1 MIINQNIFIQNQ
13 FKDPQYLK
21 MSENDKPG
29 MAGDRSEID
38 TSFNYTPK
46 GFNVEISRPQGSLR
60 MKRGDTKLKTLIKD
74 YTTMSKLMG
83 FSYDSNLQVCRMV
96 TGNTP
101 LWMIRESLQVV
112 DIKSILKKVREKN
125 V

>member
-74 YTTMSKLMG
+74 YPTMSKLMG